1 MTQAALARAA
11 GLSQGALA
19 RIEAGDR
26 SATIGTLVGI
36 ARALRLALPSL
47 LAEVPAVAN
56 PPRAEKA
63 WFRLC
68 SRLRDRDEAYILA
81 LERVAQAL
89 DALESR
95 RVRRK

>member
-26 SATIGTLVGI
+26 SATVGTLVGV
-36 ARALRLALPSL
+36 ARALGISLPDLFSV
-47 LAEVPAVAN
+47 AAPVAN
-56 PPRAEKA
+56 PPSAETA

-68 SRLRDRDEAYILA
+68 SRLRDRDEAYLTA
-81 LERVAQAL
+81 LEQVAQAL
-89 DALESR
+89 DRLDAR
-95 RVRRK
+95 RTRS